1 MSYLTLGLWHAC
13 FDGFHD
19 KGHQYEVKF
28 YGCKHV
34 LLEEYDIIREELTK
48 RKHMGVRYVFKKYFL
63 QGGGGGRV
71 DKIILI
77 YSLVVNFMYLDSTVF
92 IIFF

>member
-1 MSYLTLGLWHAC
+1 MNVLKPTYYLTLGLWHAC

-48 RKHMGVRYVFKKYFL
+48 RKYRGTRYIFKKYFL
-63 QGGGGGRV
+63 RGRGGGAFM
-71 DKIILI
+71 KLILR
-77 YSLVVNFMYLDSTVF
+77 YSLNSQC
-92 IIFF
+92 